1 MQRLKYRILGL
12 IGQGQYGRV
21 YCATNRE
28 TGEMVALKDLNKN
41 RFPTR
46 LFLREFT
53 HLTNLQHPNIVSSHG
68 IEYSRTGRYLV
79 MDYCAGGTLRDLLV
93 SESKLSL
100 VCGLKLIVDILSGLE
115 HAHDRGIVHCDLKP
129 ENILLK
135 IEKEGWTACISDFGI
150 ARLKLEAGG
159 QGTAG
164 GDTGSPAYMAPE
176 RFYAQFSPASDLY
189 AVGIML
195 YELVVGERPFSGMPG
210 QLMSAHLNQQLKIP
224 KSVPFLLRSIIAT
237 ALRKLPQR
245 RFAGAGEMLQAVQ
258 LALDVIEAQ
267 KYSTACLSI
276 ASRDLSLHSPKIL
289 HQESF
294 SKPIDR
300 IAIDGRRVYLATCDR
315 VIGRVYD
322 NEELQG
328 EPLQQWQVKL
338 DAPLIQISLCD
349 RGGCVFTQSQ
359 DFYSVYAFSHSNSK
373 TDTFCDRPILSVK
386 AKNLVTAIDPNGN
399 WLAIAS
405 DKASESPQLQAI
417 ALPNGRLLATSS
429 LLALPS
435 QLIALDR
442 HHGLAIFSSWEA
454 GNDSTDFRLF
464 NRRGGIFE
472 IISLPMALQVLSSG
486 KANGDCLF
494 AIEKSDPPRGILMNL
509 KPLKITRIALE
520 IIPEFV
526 IAREWGYLLAERT
539 GQVRLIDCEGKP
551 IGGFKLPF
559 SLNAIDAFGKF
570 KLLAATQLEGE
581 VTLHTIDFQE
591 TMVVEAEEDYAL
603 PMEV

>member
-28 TGEMVALKDLNKN
+28 TGELVALKDLDKN

-93 SESKLSL
+93 FESKLSL
-100 VCGLKLIVDILSGLE
+100 VCGLKLIIDILSGLE
-115 HAHDRGIVHCDLKP
+115 HAHDRNIVHCDLKP

-135 IEKEGWTACISDFGI
+135 IEKDGWTACISDFGI

-159 QGTAG
+159 KSTAG

-189 AVGIML
+189 AVGIIL

-210 QLMSAHLNQQLKIP
+210 QLMSAHLNQPLKIP

-237 ALRKLPQR
+237 ALQKLPQK
-245 RFAGAGEMLQAVQ
+245 RFAGAGEMLKAVR
-258 LALDVIEAQ
+258 LALDVLEAE
-267 KYSTACLSI
+267 KSSLACLSI
-276 ASRDLSLHSPKIL
+276 APWDTTLHSPKIL

-294 SKPIDR
+294 SEPISHL
-300 IAIDGRRVYLATCDR
+300 AIDGRRVYLATGDR
-315 VIGRVYD
+315 VIGRLYN

-338 DAPLIQISLCD
+338 DAPLLQLHVCD
-349 RGGCVFTQSQ
+349 RGGGAITRSQ
-359 DFYSVYAFSHSNSK
+359 DCYSVYSFSHSADDV
-373 TDTFCDRPILSVK
+373 DTVSDRPILSVN
-386 AKNLVTAIDPNGN
+386 AKNLVTAIDPQGN

-405 DKASESPQLQAI
+405 DTTSASPQLQAI
-417 ALPNGRLLATSS
+417 ALPNGRSLATSS
-429 LLALPS
+429 LPALPF

-442 HHGLAIFSSWEA
+442 HHGLAIFSGWDNNE
-454 GNDSTDFRLF
+454 STIFRLF
-464 NRRGGIFE
+464 NRRGGVFE
-472 IISLPMALQVLSSG
+472 TISLPMTLKVFSSG
-486 KANGDCLF
+486 KIRGDRLF
-494 AIEKSDPPRGILMNL
+494 AIEKSAPPRGVLISL

-520 IIPEFV
+520 IIPDFV
-526 IAREWGYLLAERT
+526 VAREWGYLLADRT
-539 GQVRLIDCEGKP
+539 GQVRLINCDGKP

-559 SLNAIDAFGKF
+559 PLSAIAAFGDFKF
-570 KLLAATQLEGE
+570 LAATQLKDE
-581 VTLHTIDFQE
+581 VYLYTIDFQE
-591 TMVVEAEEDYAL
+591 ALVAEAEED
-603 PMEV
+603 

>member
-28 TGEMVALKDLNKN
+28 TGEVVALKDLNKN

-115 HAHDRGIVHCDLKP
+115 HAHDRDIVHCDLKP

-135 IEKEGWTACISDFGI
+135 IEKDGWTACISDFGI

-159 QGTAG
+159 QGTVG

-189 AVGIML
+189 AVGIIL

-245 RFAGAGEMLQAVQ
+245 RFAGAGEMLKAVQ
-258 LALDVIEAQ
+258 LALDVLEAER
-267 KYSTACLSI
+267 YSTACLSL
-276 ASRDLSLHSPKIL
+276 APWDLSLHSPKIL
-289 HQESF
+289 HQESM
-294 SKPIDR
+294 SEPIDR
-300 IAIDGRRVYLATCDR
+300 IAIDGRRVYFATGDR
-315 VIGRVYD
+315 VIGRVYH

-328 EPLQQWQVKL
+328 EPLQQWHVKL

-349 RGGCVFTQSQ
+349 RAGYALTQSQ
-359 DFYSVYAFSHSNSK
+359 DFYSVYAFSDSNND
-373 TDTFCDRPILSVK
+373 TDTFCDRPVLSVK
-386 AKNLVTAIDPNGN
+386 AKNLVTAIEPYGN

-405 DKASESPQLQAI
+405 DTSSEFTQLQAI
-417 ALPNGRLLATSS
+417 ALPNGRSLATSA
-429 LLALPS
+429 LPALPS
-435 QLIALDR
+435 QLIAIDR
-442 HHGLAIFSSWEA
+442 HHGLAVFSSWDS
-454 GNDSTDFRLF
+454 NDSTVFRLF
-464 NRRGGIFE
+464 NRRGGVFE
-472 IISLPMALQVLSSG
+472 TISLPMTLRVFSSG
-486 KANGDCLF
+486 KVVGDRLF
-494 AIEKSDPPRGILMNL
+494 AIEKSDPIRGILISF
-509 KPLKITRIALE
+509 KPLKISRIALE
-520 IIPEFV
+520 IVPEFA
-526 IAREWGYLLAERT
+526 IAREWGYILADRT
-539 GQVRLIDCEGKP
+539 GQVRLIDCQGKP

-559 SLNAIDAFGKF
+559 SLNAIDAFGNF
-570 KLLAATQLEGE
+570 KLLAATRSESGIMLY
-581 VTLHTIDFQE
+581 TIDFQE
-591 TMVVEAEEDYAL
+591 TMVVEAEED
-603 PMEV
+603 